1 MTETPNKSNEQV
13 IKKPL
18 FSYERIRCLKPKI
31 RPVNAGK
38 EPPKKKPSKSRL
50 AECEEILGTR
60 CRKREP
66 SGWDIRTI
74 GKKGTPAEILRGRA
88 YYDQEFRGFKNPGVT
103 AELLGVSL
111 SFVKKW
117 TQIGKAAKDSGQSI
131 RNAFRSLPT
140 KRVNAPREPSA
151 EQIRTVIEIRKN
163 NPLLG
168 SKKIAV
174 LMPEG
179 IRLSE
184 YAIAKVLRKH
194 KLIPSRGK
202 YHKRKYVRFESPFP
216 MHTIQL
222 DYKTWENGTHSI
234 WALDDHSRAILG
246 YRVVETATAEAV
258 IDLMEEVIRMYGIP
272 IRILTDHGC
281 QFTTMHEHGTHMFD
295 DWCAEKKITHMMGSI
310 AHPQTQGKIE
320 RSHGTAIIEASYFGP
335 TGTAEEWSSTIGL
348 WISYYNNRRP
358 HMSLDYEFPMKVF
371 DKNIIERGSEE
382 WLKAFEDP
390 WVTAYA

>member
-18 FSYERIRCLKPKI
+18 FSYERIRCLKPKN

-74 GKKGTPAEILRGRA
+74 GKKGTPAEILRSRA

-174 LMPEG
+174 LAAAVGDNDSVRYHSPHPSLLPSF
-179 IRLSE
+179 RLFSDIFK
-184 YAIAKVLRKH
+184 A
-194 KLIPSRGK
+194 
-202 YHKRKYVRFESPFP
+202 
-216 MHTIQL
+216 TIMSV
-222 DYKTWENGTHSI
+222 KCICGS
-234 WALDDHSRAILG
+234 
-246 YRVVETATAEAV
+246 VVTN
-258 IDLMEEVIRMYGIP
+258 L
-272 IRILTDHGC
+272 
-281 QFTTMHEHGTHMFD
+281 
-295 DWCAEKKITHMMGSI
+295 
-310 AHPQTQGKIE
+310 
-320 RSHGTAIIEASYFGP
+320 
-335 TGTAEEWSSTIGL
+335 
-348 WISYYNNRRP
+348 N
-358 HMSLDYEFPMKVF
+358 
-371 DKNIIERGSEE
+371 
-382 WLKAFEDP
+382 
-390 WVTAYA
+390 